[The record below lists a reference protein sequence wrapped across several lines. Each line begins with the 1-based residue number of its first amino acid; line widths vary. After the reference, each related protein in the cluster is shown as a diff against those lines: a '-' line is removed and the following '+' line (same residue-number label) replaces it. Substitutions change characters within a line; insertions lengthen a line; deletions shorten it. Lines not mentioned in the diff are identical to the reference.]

1 MIIALKV
8 AALLVLVLVG
18 TTVALRVRKLRRDQ
32 SRELARS
39 QDRRLVSPPP
49 SPYTPSKGF
58 RLLDGHE
65 GERVRAAPSPPRL
78 DPKRHYVFSDSAPA
92 PVDEVVPPIS
102 RHDQEWLLHRSSNR
116 SSMGGFGAVVAVL
129 AVLAFVAAAIVI
141 ATRHHPHAP
150 GAHSTTTSTTSTTTT
165 VVTSTTAHSLRASSN
180 STYYFSLGRM
190 ISPVG

>member
-18 TTVALRVRKLRRDQ
+18 TMVALRVRKLRRDQ

-39 QDRRLVSPPP
+39 QERRLMSPPP

-65 GERVRAAPSPPRL
+65 GQTVRPAPSPPRL
-78 DPKRHYVFSDSAPA
+78 DPQRHYVFSDGAPA
-92 PVDEVVPPIS
+92 PVDDLVSSIS

-116 SSMGGFGAVVAVL
+116 SSMGAFGAVVAVL
-129 AVLAFVAAAIVI
+129 VVVAFVVAAIVI
-141 ATRHHPHAP
+141 ATRHHSSAP
-150 GAHSTTTSTTSTTTT
+150 SVTSTTSSTTTT
-165 VVTSTTAHSLRASSN
+165 TAVVTPTTAHSLRARAN
-180 STYYFSLGRM
+180 STHYFSLARAVA
-190 ISPVG
+190 PVA